1 MELVWTKIE
10 YAAKIDTNVFPNDAT
25 MKPTFRPV
33 MLINL
38 DAKIAPIAIP
48 TTEID
53 IGKVDKDF
61 NGLICD
67 PIIPL
72 KKTVTGAA
80 VKLKIWLKVKT
91 IRFLFINYI
100 STFGRYNHW
109 FSFQLI
115 R

>member
-1 MELVWTKIE
+1 
-10 YAAKIDTNVFPNDAT
+10 
-25 MKPTFRPV
+25 MKPCFRPI

-38 DAKIAPIAIP
+38 DATTAPIAIP

-53 IGKVDKDF
+53 IGRVDKDF
-61 NGLICD
+61 NGLIWD

-72 KKTVTGAA
+72 KNTVTGAA
-80 VKLKIWLKVKT
+80 VKLNIWLNVRT
-91 IRFLFINYI
+91 IRFLFINHI
-100 STFGRYNHW
+100 NTFGRYNHW

>member
-1 MELVWTKIE
+1 
-10 YAAKIDTNVFPNDAT
+10 
-25 MKPTFRPV
+25 

-80 VKLKIWLKVKT
+80 VKLKIWLKVRT
-91 IRFLFINYI
+91 IRFPFINYI